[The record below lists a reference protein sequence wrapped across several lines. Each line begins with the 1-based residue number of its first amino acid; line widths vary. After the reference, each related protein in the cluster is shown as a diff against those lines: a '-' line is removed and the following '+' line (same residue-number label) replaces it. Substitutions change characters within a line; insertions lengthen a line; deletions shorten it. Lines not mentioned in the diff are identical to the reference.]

1 MPNWKKVIVSGSD
14 AILNSVTASSGILSS
29 GDIYAPNFVGTA
41 SYATISEQI
50 VVTNND
56 STDASFY
63 IPFSVESGDWYIH
76 PSSFRF
82 NPYEDRFYIGHV
94 EATSLTGSLY
104 GTASFAIDAISS
116 SYAIFADTI
125 AIDNDVSDRII
136 TANGNG
142 TLNAEQNLSF
152 NGTTLSLAG
161 GIIQTTDLGRSFIS
175 SKEGD
180 NYLLQAGDIQNA
192 RNRTLFEIR
201 DESGSFYFHTQNNHP
216 HYLNSSSLFI
226 SGAISS
232 SGLFVDNYKYNV
244 ATFTGFV
251 DALQVS
257 ASVIKT
263 DTLKV
268 SDITYP
274 TADGELGDVITTDG
288 AGTLSIDKPKIFT
301 QIKSKWPSTMPKG
314 TPVYASGS
322 SGNLTLVKP
331 ASASNADTM
340 PAIGVLAEDYDFDEE
355 GVAIVTGFINGVNT
369 STFSESDVIYVG
381 ANGGFTNEKPTG
393 SNLIQNLGIVNKS
406 DVNGSGFVYGAGR
419 ANDVPN
425 LAAGYVWVGNNDGVA
440 TAIPTASLVSDTAII
455 NDTNNAVVTANG
467 DGSLTAES
475 NLSFGDGEFSA
486 LATFIQTTQ
495 AGRAI
500 YSRRDDEG
508 RNIISFGDLE
518 DNGHRTKLEINDSS
532 GSFYF
537 HTRNNHPH
545 YLNSSSLFISGA
557 ISASYLYIN
566 TPTNAENT
574 INGRLR
580 VTDGIVSNAQVS
592 ANTLTGNWLTSDGAN
607 RVITS
612 DGDGTFTAESGLT
625 FSAGDLEV
633 SGDVTATNFIG
644 TASLANTASGADRVF
659 INNISTDSYA
669 NIVTIDPN
677 TETSEYRL
685 LQRNDQGLTYN
696 ASQNTLKVG
705 HVSASALTVTES
717 FNITGKQYSTASY
730 HLIEVPAGQMYT
742 KGVFF
747 VTGSFPADQ
756 GGSPEWVKFPLLKFS
771 TASSLNMDMI
781 VHIIPDETEPVS
793 SSVFRGNSAIAAISS
808 YPLEFNLYTLPFS
821 SGEYSFAPGSGFPIA
836 DEPTIPRYYF
846 TQGFNSSDI
855 SDPYAQALSPGQTS
869 FRPQIS
875 DEETLP
881 AFESPQGPILLNY
894 VTGSSGVN
902 SSYVSVRLLLSSNT
916 YDDIYLNYIQNASL
930 KVTCNYE
937 LINYA

>member
-50 VVTNND
+50 VVTDND
-56 STDASFY
+56 SVDGLFY
-63 IPFSVESGDWYIH
+63 IPFSNESGYWYIH

-82 NPYEDRFYIGHV
+82 NPFNDRFYIGHV
-94 EATSLTGSLY
+94 QATSLTGSLY
-104 GTASFAIDAISS
+104 GTA

-125 AIDNDVSDRII
+125 AIDNDGNNRIT

-152 NGTTLSLAG
+152 NGTTLSLNG
-161 GIIQTTDLGRSFIS
+161 GIIQSTDLGRSFIS

-232 SGLFVDNYKYNV
+232 SGLYVDNFKSSI
-244 ATFTGFV
+244 ATFTGLV

-257 ASVIKT
+257 ASIIKT

-268 SDITYP
+268 SNITYP

-288 AGTLSIDKPKIFT
+288 AGNLSIDKPKIFT

-355 GVAIVTGFINGVNT
+355 GVAIVTGFINGVDT
-369 STFSESDVIYVG
+369 STFSESDVVYVG

-440 TAIPTASLVSDTAII
+440 TAIPTASLVSDTTII

-475 NLSFGDGEFSA
+475 NLSFGNGEFSA

-500 YSRRDDEG
+500 FSRRDDEG
-508 RNIISFGDLE
+508 RNIVSFGDLE
-518 DNGHRTKLEINDSS
+518 DNGRRTKLEINDSS

-566 TPTNAENT
+566 TPTNTENI
-574 INGRLR
+574 INGKLR
-580 VTDGIVSNAQVS
+580 VTGGIVSDAQVS
-592 ANTLTGNWLTSDGAN
+592 ANTLTGNWLTNDGAN

-625 FSAGDLEV
+625 FSAGDLDV

-659 INNISTDSYA
+659 INNVATDLYA

-677 TETSEYRL
+677 TETTNYRL
-685 LQRNDQGLTYN
+685 LQRGDSGLTYN
-696 ASQNTLKVG
+696 AAQNTLKVG

-742 KGVFF
+742 RGIFF
-747 VTGSFPADQ
+747 VTGSFPADM
-756 GGSPEWVKFPLLKFS
+756 GGAPEWVKFPLLKFS

-793 SSVFRGNSAIAAISS
+793 SSVFRGNSAIATISS
-808 YPLEFNLYTLPFS
+808 YPLEISLFTLPFS
-821 SGEYSFAPGSGFPIA
+821 SGEYSFAPGTGFPNGTS
-836 DEPTIPRYYF
+836 DSYYL
-846 TQGFNSSDI
+846 TQGFNSNDI
-855 SDPYAQALSPGQTS
+855 ADPVIFALGQES
-869 FRPQIS
+869 GLQPYRPQLS
-875 DEETLP
+875 DEETVP
-881 AFESPQGPILLNY
+881 TITGEQGPILLNY

-902 SSYVSVRLLLSSNT
+902 SSYVSIRLLLSSNT
-916 YDDIYLNYIQNASL
+916 YNNTYLNYIQNASL

>member
-1 MPNWKKVIVSGSD
+1 M
-14 AILNSVTASSGILSS
+14 
-29 GDIYAPNFVGTA
+29 
-41 SYATISEQI
+41 
-50 VVTNND
+50 
-56 STDASFY
+56 
-63 IPFSVESGDWYIH
+63 
-76 PSSFRF
+76 
-82 NPYEDRFYIGHV
+82 
-94 EATSLTGSLY
+94 
-104 GTASFAIDAISS
+104 
-116 SYAIFADTI
+116 
-125 AIDNDVSDRII
+125 
-136 TANGNG
+136 
-142 TLNAEQNLSF
+142 
-152 NGTTLSLAG
+152 
-161 GIIQTTDLGRSFIS
+161 
-175 SKEGD
+175 
-180 NYLLQAGDIQNA
+180 
-192 RNRTLFEIR
+192 FEIR

-232 SGLFVDNYKYNV
+232 SGLYVNNFKYNV

-251 DALQVS
+251 DAQQVS

-288 AGTLSIDKPKIFT
+288 AGNLSIDKPKIFT

-369 STFSESDVIYVG
+369 STFSESDVIYVS

-475 NLSFGDGEFSA
+475 
-486 LATFIQTTQ
+486 
-495 AGRAI
+495 
-500 YSRRDDEG
+500 
-508 RNIISFGDLE
+508 
-518 DNGHRTKLEINDSS
+518 
-532 GSFYF
+532 
-537 HTRNNHPH
+537 
-545 YLNSSSLFISGA
+545 
-557 ISASYLYIN
+557 
-566 TPTNAENT
+566 
-574 INGRLR
+574 
-580 VTDGIVSNAQVS
+580 
-592 ANTLTGNWLTSDGAN
+592 
-607 RVITS
+607 
-612 DGDGTFTAESGLT
+612 GLT

-644 TASLANTASGADRVF
+644 TASLAETASGADRVF

-677 TETSEYRL
+677 TETSNYRL
-685 LQRNDQGLTYN
+685 LQRNDSGLTYN
-696 ASQNTLKVG
+696 AGQNTLKVG
-705 HVSASALTVTES
+705 HVSASTLTVTES

-742 KGVFF
+742 KGIFF
-747 VTGSFPADQ
+747 VTGSFPADM
-756 GGSPEWVKFPLLKFS
+756 GVSPEWVKFPLLKFS

-793 SSVFRGNSAIAAISS
+793 SSVFRGNSAIAAISG

-821 SGEYSFAPGSGFPIA
+821 SGEYSFAPGSGFPDA
-836 DEPTIPRYYF
+836 DLVDYYL
-846 TQGFNSSDI
+846 TQGFNSNDI
-855 SDPYAQALSPGQTS
+855 ADPVIFALGLDAGLQPY
-869 FRPQIS
+869 RPQLS

-881 AFESPQGPILLNY
+881 AFSSPQGPILLNY

-902 SSYVSVRLLLSSNT
+902 SSYVSIRLLLSSNT
-916 YDDIYLNYIQNASL
+916 YDNTYLNYIQNASL